1 MDDKVKKAISLAIE
15 KEDLAYKHYLA
26 LSKDAQSY
34 NLRNLFTTM
43 AIQELR
49 HEALLKDFMM
59 TGDFLESKEKIQERY
74 DSNFKIT
81 DNLSP
86 TMELTNI
93 KKEIAKAMVRE
104 KDSYAFYD
112 ELMQKSRDDNLKD
125 LFFFLVQEERMH
137 ERLLRKEYNKL

>member
-81 DNLSP
+81 DNFSP

-93 KKEIAKAMVRE
+93 KKEIAKAMARE